1 MERIISHKDLE
12 CEGWCWVRVAHHT
25 NQWRA
30 IVDAGMSFWVL
41 QKLGGFVA
49 EHLVFS

>member
-1 MERIISHKDLE
+1 MSHKDLE
-12 CEGWCWVRVAHHT
+12 REGWRCVRVAHHA

-30 IVDAGMSFWVL
+30 IVGAGMSFRIL

>member
-1 MERIISHKDLE
+1 MERIICHKDLE
-12 CEGWCWVRVAHHT
+12 REGWCWVCVAHHT

-30 IVDAGMSFWVL
+30 IVGAGMSFWVL